1 MVFFTF
7 SQQWAKERHEERV
20 RKLWNKV
27 ITASTSDLWVKVFF
41 YRDKIV
47 YHNLQF
53 CDISEQA
60 KAMNHFASIDSI
72 ELQHCYPSNSTR
84 GTYRCAESMGH
95 GFYDKEWN
103 FIQKHTKINHCI
115 TLKLGESIK
124 DDSIVSI
131 MAHEYRHYRQWKK
144 YGAYKMNTKANSTGK
159 RPIQVERD
167 AKDWAKKRTHQLG
180 YKE

>member
-7 SQQWAKERHEERV
+7 SQKWAKERHGERV

-27 ITASTSDLWVKVFF
+27 ITSPTPDLWVKVFF
-41 YRDKIV
+41 YRDKIM

-60 KAMNHFASIDSI
+60 RAMNHFASIDGI
-72 ELQHCYPSNSTR
+72 ELQHCYSATSTR
-84 GTYRCAESMGH
+84 GTYRCAEFMGH
-95 GFYDKEWN
+95 GFYDKEWR
-103 FIQKHTKINHCI
+103 FMEKHQKIGHCV
-115 TLKLGESIK
+115 TLKLGESIR

-144 YGAYKMNTKANSTGK
+144 YGARAMNPKCNFKGR

-167 AKDWAKKRTHQLG
+167 ANDWAKKRTQQLG
-180 YKE
+180 YEG